1 MNKLIF
7 GTLFS
12 VALVGTSAN
21 AQQQASGTAATTTT
35 IGGVATSTV
44 ALTAVGLGLAGAIAS
59 NSSGTPLAAEPIGCG
74 AGEVEI
80 DGQCA
85 PSTTVT
91 TTITPPVTTT
101 VTTTVAPPVT
111 VTVTTTL

>member
-1 MNKLIF
+1 MKKIF
-7 GTLFS
+7 IGSFLTL
-12 VALVGTSAN
+12 ALFATNAS
-21 AQQQASGTAATTTT
+21 AQQLASGSAATTST

-59 NSSGTPLAAEPIGCG
+59 NSSGTPLAAEPISCG

-80 DGQCA
+80 DGQCV